1 MVMSALT
8 ALIIDNDEDRQSVVQ
23 ALQDAGFRVIQ
34 AVESSEGLKSVLDD
48 APRIVIVSEHMPP
61 IDEVE
66 LLPVLRRLTDSPI
79 ITVGSGGEMAMVQ
92 ALLQGAD
99 VYLTRPVNIRELMAR
114 IRALLRRYGA
124 AKGLNGE
131 PMLQC

>member
-1 MVMSALT
+1 MT
-8 ALIIDNDEDRQSVVQ
+8 ALIIDNDEDRQSVAQ

-34 AVESSEGLKSVLDD
+34 ALKSSEGLKSALDD
-48 APRIVIVSEHMPP
+48 TPRIVIVSEDMPP
-61 IDEVE
+61 VEEVE

-124 AKGLNGE
+124 ARGLNGE